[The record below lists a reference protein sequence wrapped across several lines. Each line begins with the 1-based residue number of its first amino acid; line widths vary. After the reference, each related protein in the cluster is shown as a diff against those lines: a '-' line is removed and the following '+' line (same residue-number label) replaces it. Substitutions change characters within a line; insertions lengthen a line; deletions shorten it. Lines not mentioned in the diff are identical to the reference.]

1 MFEEVY
7 ARNSVVHMLT
17 EKEYAWALRAH
28 ILVHGALSILLL
40 QMIKQENGSC
50 FTSLEQYYEKV
61 ILQDFGAEE
70 ADSMYSS
77 PDFKPQKC
85 WMNFLKS

>member
-17 EKEYAWALRAH
+17 GKEYAWALRAH

-70 ADSMYSS
+70 ADGMYSS
-77 PDFKPQKC
+77 PDFIQTSK
-85 WMNFLKS
+85 MLDEF